1 MTDTIAELVEL
12 GQLREA
18 IEAALSAV
26 ETDPTD
32 FQSRTRLADL
42 YCIAG
47 QWHEADRHLETLA
60 GNPAAASAAAPLVRQ
75 LIRAE
80 LARRDCFAN
89 GGQPEFLGPPSPH
102 LEYRL
107 QAVAE
112 LRGAET
118 AAGMKSLDAASDAAP
133 ELPLVVNGKEVTG
146 LRDLDD
152 VTADVLEVHTT
163 TGRYL
168 WIGWDQIV
176 SLELYP
182 PERLHELIWRRAT
195 LVATPPVDAAQPEAT
210 VYVPA
215 IYVQTY
221 LQESDDQRLL
231 GRGTDWLEDSGPTRG
246 VGQKMLLV
254 GEQGLPVM
262 QLEKVTRA
270 PREE

>member
-18 IEAALSAV
+18 IEAALAAV
-26 ETDPTD
+26 EADPTD
-32 FQSRTRLADL
+32 FQSRMRLADL

-47 QWHEADRHLETLA
+47 QWEEADRHLETLTS
-60 GNPAAASAAAPLVRQ
+60 GIAAAPASAPLVRQ

-80 LARRDCFAN
+80 LARRSCFAE
-89 GGQPEFLGPPSPH
+89 GGLPGFLGPPSPH

-107 QAVAE
+107 QAVGE
-112 LRGAET
+112 LRGGEAS
-118 AAGMKSLDAASDAAP
+118 AGMKSLDAASDAAP

-168 WIGWDQIV
+168 WIGWDQII
-176 SLELYP
+176 SLELHP
-182 PERLHELIWRRAT
+182 PERLHELIWRQAT
-195 LVATPPVDAAQPEAT
+195 LIATPPVDASQPQAA

-231 GRGTDWLEDSGPTRG
+231 GRGTDWIEDSGPTRG

-262 QLEKVTRA
+262 QLERITRA
-270 PREE
+270 PTEE